1 MLSRLTEKKTL
12 LGLALVSGA
21 LGLLLA
27 SATWVSVTLLDGRQ
41 TSATGFEVSALYGIV
56 PITWLALTA
65 ALFFAGPVGR
75 RIIGILYLLIAVF
88 GLVAVVQVFVDP
100 VSKVAAKISALTGI
114 AGGDILSVVESI
126 SLEASVYATAVLSI
140 LMIFIAILILF
151 FSGDWVAK
159 VKKYEISKSFEV
171 SEDSIDT
178 WDAISKGEYQSDQ
191 E

>member
-27 SATWVSVTLLDGRQ
+27 SATWISVILLDGRQ
-41 TSATGFEVSALYGIV
+41 TSATGFEASALYGIV

-75 RIIGILYLLIAVF
+75 RIIGMLYILIAVF
-88 GLVAVVQVFVDP
+88 GVVAVVQVFVDP
-100 VSKVAAKISALTGI
+100 VSKVTTKISALTGI
-114 AGGDILSVVESI
+114 AGGDILSVVEST

-140 LMIFIAILILF
+140 LMIFIAFLILF

-159 VKKYEISKSFEV
+159 VKKYELSKSFEV
-171 SEDSIDT
+171 SEDTIDT